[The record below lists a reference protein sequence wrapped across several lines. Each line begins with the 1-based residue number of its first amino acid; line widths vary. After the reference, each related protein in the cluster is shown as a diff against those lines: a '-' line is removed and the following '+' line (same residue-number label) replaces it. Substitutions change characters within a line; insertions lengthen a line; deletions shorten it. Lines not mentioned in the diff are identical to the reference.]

1 MNGKG
6 KSCCVDKIIINSI
19 TPPTAVGDNYIL
31 NTNYCF
37 NNILNNERFII
48 ILPDF
53 MAGQTILGNVVIKG
67 TGTPT
72 LITLET
78 NCTPNTL
85 ASDQLVNISSLCC
98 IYGSNGNRMEII
110 KAVSICGKETKLR
123 KSASFPTSKH

>member
-6 KSCCVDKIIINSI
+6 RSCCVDKIIINSI
-19 TPPTAVGDNYIL
+19 TPPVAVGDNYVL

-48 ILPDF
+48 LLPDF
-53 MAGQTILGNVVIKG
+53 MAGQTILGNVVLKG

-85 ASDQLVNISSLCC
+85 ISDQLVNIGSLCG
-98 IYGSNGNRMEII
+98 IYGSNGSRMKVT
-110 KAVSICGKETKLR
+110 KAVSICGSETQLR
-123 KSASFPTSKH
+123 KSASFPTSKN